1 MSGNNEKI
9 YGIAVIGGG
18 LAGLTLC
25 CLAGQ
30 GGLKIIC
37 LDQSTFATGGDLRT
51 TAISYGSRKILEE
64 AGIWQNL
71 STTPCPIEDIKILD
85 GDSPVLLD
93 FLKSEA
99 DGKTFG
105 WIVENSDLR
114 AAMMKTLSARKNI
127 EHRTPVKVEDF
138 AVDDQLAHVILPN
151 GETIHTKLVVGADGK
166 KSFTRGWMDV
176 PVREWAY
183 NQRAVICTAIH
194 EHPHNNTAIEHF
206 WPAGPFAVL
215 PMADDENGRHR
226 SSVVF
231 TEHGPEKNSMMK
243 LDEESFNTELNKRF
257 PENYGRV
264 HMTGRRASHTLSLV
278 HAARYIAPRMCLVA
292 DAAHGIHPIAGQG
305 LNLGFRDVKAL
316 ADFVKTAPDP
326 GTFDILENYQRTR
339 RFDNM
344 AMVAATDALVRL
356 FSNNKAPVRAL
367 RRTGLK
373 MVGKFPAAKRF
384 FISRAMGDIGGDTGD
399 STRFRPP
406 GKTNKSH

>member
-1 MSGNNEKI
+1 MLRSQQT
-9 YGIAVIGGG
+9 YDMAVIGGG

-30 GGLKIIC
+30 TGLKIIC
-37 LDQSTFATGGDLRT
+37 LDQLAPASGGDLRT

-64 AGIWQNL
+64 AGIWKNL
-71 STTPCPIEDIKILD
+71 STNSCPIEDIKILD

-99 DGKTFG
+99 DEKTFG

-114 AAMMKTLSARKNI
+114 AAMMKTLSTLENI
-127 EHRTPVKVEDF
+127 EHRAPVKVMDF
-138 AVDDQLAHVILPN
+138 SIGEKTVQVILPG
-151 GETIHTKLVVGADGK
+151 GETIHAKLVVGADGK

-206 WPAGPFAVL
+206 WPGGPFAVL
-215 PMADDENGRHR
+215 PMADDEHGRHR
-226 SSVVF
+226 SSVIF
-231 TEHGPEKNSMMK
+231 TEHGPEKNSVMK
-243 LDEESFNTELNKRF
+243 LADESFNVELNKRF

-264 HMTGRRASHTLSLV
+264 QMMGRRASHTLSLI

-305 LNLGFRDVKAL
+305 LNLGFRDIKAL
-316 ADFVKTAPDP
+316 ADLVRTAADP
-326 GTFDILENYQRTR
+326 GAFYILENYQRAR

-356 FSNNKAPVRAL
+356 FSNNKPPIRAL

-384 FISRAMGDIGGDTGD
+384 FIGRAMGDIGGDTDD
-399 STRFRPP
+399 SGRSRLP
-406 GKTNKSH
+406 GKTGKSH

>member
-1 MSGNNEKI
+1 MPKNQNI
-9 YGIAVIGGG
+9 YDIAVIGGG

-30 GGLKIIC
+30 TGLKIVC
-37 LDQSTFATGGDLRT
+37 LDQLAPASGGDLRT

-114 AAMMKTLSARKNI
+114 TAMMKTLSALKNI
-127 EHRTPVKVEDF
+127 EHNAPVKVSDF
-138 AVDDQLAHVILPN
+138 SVDEKTAQVILPG
-151 GETIHTKLVVGADGK
+151 GETINAKLVVGADGK

-194 EHPHNNTAIEHF
+194 EHPHNHTAVEHF
-206 WPAGPFAVL
+206 WPGGPFAVL
-215 PMADDENGRHR
+215 PMADDEHGRHR

-231 TEHGPEKNSMMK
+231 TEHGPEKNSVMK
-243 LDEESFNTELNKRF
+243 LDDESFNAELNKRF

-316 ADFVKTAPDP
+316 ADLVKRTSDP
-326 GTFDILENYQRTR
+326 GEFDILENYQRTR

-356 FSNNKAPVRAL
+356 FSNNNRPVRAL

-384 FISRAMGDIGGDTGD
+384 FIGRAMGDINGKTGD
-399 STRFRPP
+399 SGLPSFLGKSNKRP
-406 GKTNKSH
+406 